1 MSNTRKRKWYVV
13 LVSTDE
19 EKEEMIFVIDG
30 DRDANA
36 KANAVKQYRKN
47 FSEENFPELFVTIIY
62 KSYSAQEADIFYK
75 GFLAGRMED

>member
-36 KANAVKQYRKN
+36 KSNAVKQYRKN